1 MVIDPAVHARLRGSL
16 APVGGCGVGVQE
28 LPLWFLEA
36 EAVVGLL
43 VGAGRNG
50 HGQEGFMGKI
60 CEDLGAIV
68 QYVDPAA
75 VARDSG

>member
-1 MVIDPAVHARLRGSL
+1 
-16 APVGGCGVGVQE
+16 
-28 LPLWFLEA
+28 LWFLEA